1 MLGFDH
7 LRTLRLGGETWSTP
21 ASLRLAGRPEALLF
35 AADRSGRVSA
45 FSLDRTEPVWTFE
58 AGEEITASPC
68 IAHSKGQGPLLLIGD
83 HGGRL
88 HALHALTGETVWSTR
103 CGSAIRCTVALALV
117 EGVPAIFLGSYGPWL
132 CRLDLEGQ
140 FVWRRRLPKHEY
152 VSRTKKGIVSSPLV
166 ADIDGDG
173 RLEIVTGSRSSR
185 LYAAD
190 ALTGRLKWF
199 RELAYDSDASPSF
212 ATIDGIGHVFVGGG
226 EHTSGQGDN
235 ALIALRGSDG
245 GELWRAPLNG
255 AIDSCAILASPNS
268 KGNADPADALAYATT
283 LAMPSVVAVRACD
296 GSEAWRHTFGPTAG
310 CDHASGQC
318 VPKETG
324 VYFTE
329 HAVCRS
335 YTVPLIAD
343 LDGDGRDE
351 VLAGSNNGEVVM
363 LDAETGEKRACDR
376 VEGMVRGSPILADLD
391 GCGTSELVVCNGDRL
406 EILRTAHAGAPWTG
420 LKGEPTHQGRLGLA
434 NPAPEPGPRQSWLWP
449 KLVWS
454 WLVVDSARFA
464 LFHFER
470 RIARWFGIRFRR
482 YYY

>member
-1 MLGFDH
+1 M
-7 LRTLRLGGETWSTP
+7 RLTGPAGCLARREGE
-21 ASLRLAGRPEALLF
+21 
-35 AADRSGRVSA
+35 D
-45 FSLDRTEPVWTFE
+45 
-58 AGEEITASPC
+58 
-68 IAHSKGQGPLLLIGD
+68 PLVLIGD

-88 HALHALTGETVWSTR
+88 HALHALTGETAWSTR
-103 CGSAIRCTVALALV
+103 CGSAIRCTAALAPI
-117 EGVPAIFLGSYGPWL
+117 EGMPAIFLGSYGPWL
-132 CRLDLEGQ
+132 CRLDLEGRI
-140 FVWRRRLPKHEY
+140 VWRRRLPKHEY
-152 VSRTKKGIVSSPLV
+152 VSRTKKGIVSSPLL

-173 RLEIVTGSRSSR
+173 RLEVVTGSRSSR
-185 LYAAD
+185 IYAAD
-190 ALTGRLKWF
+190 AQTGRLKWF
-199 RELAYDSDASPSF
+199 RELAYDTDASPSF
-212 ATIDGIGHVFVGGG
+212 ATIDGVGHVFVGGG

-245 GELWRAPLNG
+245 AELWRAPLNG
-255 AIDSCAILASPNS
+255 AIDSCAILAAPNS
-268 KGNADPADALAYATT
+268 QGGADPADALAFATT
-283 LAMPSVVAVRACD
+283 LASPSLVAVRARD
-296 GSEAWRHTFGPTAG
+296 GSEAWRHAFGPTAT

-351 VLAGSNNGEVVM
+351 VFAGSNNGELVM
-363 LDAETGEKRACDR
+363 LDAETGQVRAHDR
-376 VEGMVRGSPILADLD
+376 LEGMVRGSPILADLD
-391 GCGTSELVVCNGDRL
+391 GDGISELVVCNGDRL
-406 EILRTAHAGAPWTG
+406 EIFRTTHAGAPWTG
-420 LKGEPTHQGRLGLA
+420 LKGEPTHQGRLRLD

-470 RIARWFGIRFRR
+470 RIASRFGVRFRR